1 MVATITVATY
11 YKNKLNLKKMKKII
25 FLLFAFTFTSA
36 VIAQN
41 VLPRFKTAT
50 YGREAG
56 TKLNAYVAATDATGT
71 DTVVL
76 KPQAAKTIVA
86 ITVVD
91 SVTFQFS
98 SVKNSYVGDEVVIIA
113 KNGSGATHRI
123 KVATTNATTS
133 SSGDVTLAST
143 LGAVIRYI
151 FNGVKWVEA
160 SRAVQ

>member
-1 MVATITVATY
+1 
-11 YKNKLNLKKMKKII
+11 MKKII
-25 FLLFAFTFTSA
+25 FILLSLLFVST
-36 VIAQN
+36 IDAQN

-50 YGREAG
+50 YGRTVAAAQ
-56 TKLNAYVAATDATGT
+56 NAYVASTDATGN
-71 DTVVL
+71 DTIAL
-76 KPQAAKTIVA
+76 KPQAGKTIVA

-98 SVKNSYVGDEVVIIA
+98 SVANSYVGDEVVIIA
-113 KNGSGATHRI
+113 KNGSGSSHRV
-123 KVATTNATTS
+123 KVSTTNAVPS

-151 FNGVKWVEA
+151 FNGAKWVEA